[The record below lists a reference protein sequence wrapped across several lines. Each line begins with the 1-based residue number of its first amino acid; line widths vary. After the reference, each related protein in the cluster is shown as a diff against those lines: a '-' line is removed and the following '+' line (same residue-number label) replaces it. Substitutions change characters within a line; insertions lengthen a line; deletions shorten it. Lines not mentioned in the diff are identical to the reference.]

1 MMFSLKNLQHSQNS
15 AFALKVP
22 VLSWL
27 LAAFLAT
34 LPLSA
39 FADQPNILWVDIDD
53 QSPWYS
59 LYGDKTVHTPNLD
72 ALAAEG
78 VAFENVYA
86 ANPICGPSRS
96 AMVTGVYPIRAG
108 THDMRAGRVPEYQIH
123 LPDEITTV
131 PELMRKAGYET
142 YNAHKDDY
150 NFTYDRR
157 DLYSFGNPP
166 HPYSPGSRD
175 DEAGK
180 GGSKQVSKQQ
190 LLEAGLT
197 AEQATTMLAQA
208 STDKSKGKGKGTV
221 NYKGLRGSGSWRD
234 VKKGPFFGQ
243 MSIPGGKSVA
253 TIDKQL
259 RILGIEPVDPAEVRV
274 PAQYPDIPQVRQ
286 HVANHYNSI
295 LRTDHRVGELIQQFK
310 DEGLWGNTVFILYSD
325 HGSDLPRSKGYAYKE
340 GLHIPFIIAAP
351 GMDLIEP
358 GTRDDLV
365 NLMDI
370 AATTLGLAGVEVPE
384 FMDAK
389 DVFAE
394 DFHREY
400 IYSSADRWGNVIDR
414 TRSVMGERFHYIRN
428 FLLDRPLFNW
438 GAYEKV
444 AFTRDPEGKTTSLMA
459 MRRMAEAGELEGAQM
474 APYGKRVAEELYD
487 LKNDPDEVN
496 NLAADPAYKE
506 QLTKMRKALLYWITD
521 TDDKGQ
527 YPRSAAAMQEI
538 TDRFPADWLKGPEF
552 LKE

>member
-1 MMFSLKNLQHSQNS
+1 MMFSLDNLQLSQNR
-15 AFALKVP
+15 ALMAP
-22 VLSWL
+22 ILSLL
-27 LAAFLAT
+27 LALLLAT

-39 FADQPNILWVDIDD
+39 FSDRPNILWIDIDD
-53 QSPWYS
+53 QSPWYNV
-59 LYGDKTVHTPNLD
+59 YGDKTVSTPNLD
-72 ALAAEG
+72 ALASEG
-78 VAFENVYA
+78 VAFERVYA
-86 ANPICGPSRS
+86 ANPVCGPSRS
-96 AMVTGVYPIRAG
+96 AMITGVYPIRAG
-108 THDMRAGRVPEYQIH
+108 THDMRSGRVPEYQIY
-123 LPDEITTV
+123 LPDEIATV
-131 PELMRKAGYET
+131 PEIMRKAGYET
-142 YNAHKDDY
+142 YNASKDDY

-157 DLYSFGNPP
+157 DLYSIGNPP

-175 DEAGK
+175 VEAGNDEVK
-180 GGSKQVSKQQ
+180 IP
-190 LLEAGLT
+190 
-197 AEQATTMLAQA
+197 
-208 STDKSKGKGKGTV
+208 
-221 NYKGLRGSGSWRD
+221 NYKGLRGTGSWRD
-234 VKKGPFFGQ
+234 VKKGPYFGQ
-243 MSIPGGKSVA
+243 MKIPGGKGVA

-259 RILGIEPVDPAEVRV
+259 RSLGLEPVDPADVRV

-325 HGSDLPRSKGYAYKE
+325 HGSDLPRSKGYVYAE
-340 GLHIPFIIAAP
+340 GLHVPFIIAAP

-358 GTRDDLV
+358 GRREDLV

-370 AATTLGLAGVEVPE
+370 AATTLGLAGIEVTE
-384 FMDAK
+384 FMDAR

-414 TRSVMGERFHYIRN
+414 ARSVMGNRFHYIRN
-428 FLLDRPLFNW
+428 FMLDRPLFNW
-438 GAYEKV
+438 GAYEMTS
-444 AFTRDPEGKTTSLMA
+444 FMRDPDGKTTSFMA
-459 MRRMAEAGELEGAQM
+459 MRLMAEAGELEGAQM

-496 NLAADPAYKE
+496 NLAADPTYKE
-506 QLTKMRKALLYWITD
+506 QLTKMRKALLYWIAD

-538 TDRFPADWLKGPEF
+538 TDRFPADWLKSPEF

>member
-1 MMFSLKNLQHSQNS
+1 MMSSRDKLQLSQNR
-15 AFALKVP
+15 ALMVP
-22 VLSWL
+22 VRSLL
-27 LAAFLAT
+27 LASLLAT

-39 FADQPNILWVDIDD
+39 FSDRPNILWIDIDD
-53 QSPWYS
+53 QSPWYNV
-59 LYGDKTVHTPNLD
+59 YGDKTVSTPNLD
-72 ALAAEG
+72 ALASEG
-78 VAFENVYA
+78 VAFERVYA
-86 ANPICGPSRS
+86 AAPVCAPSRS

-108 THDMRAGRVPEYQIH
+108 THDMRSGRVPEYQIT
-123 LPDEITTV
+123 LPDEITTM
-131 PELMRKAGYET
+131 PELLRKAGYET

-157 DLYSFGNPP
+157 DLYSIGNPP
-166 HPYSPGSRD
+166 HPYSPGSRVVEAGN
-175 DEAGK
+175 DEA
-180 GGSKQVSKQQ
+180 KQP
-190 LLEAGLT
+190 
-197 AEQATTMLAQA
+197 
-208 STDKSKGKGKGTV
+208 
-221 NYKGLRGSGSWRD
+221 NYKGMRGTGSWRD

-243 MSIPGGKSVA
+243 MSIPGGKGVA
-253 TIDKQL
+253 SIYKQL
-259 RILGIEPVDPAEVRV
+259 RSLGLEPVDPAEVRV
-274 PAQYPDIPQVRQ
+274 PAQYPDIPLVRQ

-325 HGSDLPRSKGYAYKE
+325 HGSDLPRSKGYVYEE

-358 GTRDDLV
+358 GRREDLV

-370 AATTLGLAGVEVPE
+370 AATTLGLAGIEVPE

-389 DVFAE
+389 DVFAG

-400 IYSSADRWGNVIDR
+400 IYSSADRWANVIDR

-428 FLLDRPLFNW
+428 FMLDRPLYNW
-438 GAYEKV
+438 GPYEM
-444 AFTRDPEGKTTSLMA
+444 TSSIRDPEGKTTSFMA
-459 MRRMAEAGELEGAQM
+459 MRRMAEAGELEGAQK

-487 LKNDPDEVN
+487 LQEDPDEVV
-496 NLAADPAYKE
+496 NLAGNPKYEK
-506 QLTKMRKALLYWITD
+506 QLLKMRGLLDAWIAD

-527 YPRSAAAMQEI
+527 YPRSAAAMKEI
-538 TDRFPADWLKGPEF
+538 TNRYPADWLKSPEF